1 MKIDPQI
8 TWEPCR
14 KKYNFYFYVTN
25 VFFDA
30 GERGEC
36 METFLGLWRLEKPPK
51 ISLHFSESITI
62 GISIQN
68 GHLLPRVIL
77 ASCWPSHRAARKMT
91 SRKSYWVSEGVL
103 HTRAGRAHAP
113 TSPGSPLPWRKPAR
127 HYPLRRRVMFCSG
140 YVPIHKHVMPPWA
153 KSYEMGHETADA
165 IPGQSFI
172 YLKICLFF

>member
-1 MKIDPQI
+1 MRFAVKTLPFSTHWQGRVFFTAKSINFSMNIDPKI

-25 VFFDA
+25 VFFEA

-36 METFLGLWRLEKPPK
+36 METFLGLCRLENEPK
-51 ISLHFSESITI
+51 ITLHFSESITI

-103 HTRAGRAHAP
+103 HTRAGHAHVP
-113 TSPGSPLPWRKPAR
+113 TFCRSSLPGTSCGEKYFFSPR
-127 HYPLRRRVMFCSG
+127 C
-140 YVPIHKHVMPPWA
+140 
-153 KSYEMGHETADA
+153 
-165 IPGQSFI
+165 Q
-172 YLKICLFF
+172 